1 MSINI
6 SYSPYRSSFQSG
18 SRRRALRR
26 SVSAGRMRG
35 GSGGGMAGGFNFGGI
50 KAFNLGSVKAAV
62 MRIEFGPSSLIIGL
76 ILISTLL
83 MILYLATYNKIAT
96 KGYDLKRLEADH
108 QLLMNDYDISNM
120 KLAQVKSLT
129 NMIVTAR
136 IADTMRKPATVEFV
150 HGGDTVLAS
159 R

>member
-1 MSINI
+1 
-6 SYSPYRSSFQSG
+6 
-18 SRRRALRR
+18 
-26 SVSAGRMRG
+26 MRG
-35 GSGGGMAGGFNFGGI
+35 GRGSGDVFNFGGI
-50 KAFNLGSVKAAV
+50 RAFGFGSVKAAV

-76 ILISTLL
+76 MLLSTIL

-108 QLLMNDYDISNM
+108 QQLMTQYDIQNM
-120 KLAQVKSLT
+120 KLSQVKSLT

-136 IADTMRKPATVEFV
+136 IADNMRKPATVEFV

>member
-1 MSINI
+1 VVGGGG
-6 SYSPYRSSFQSG
+6 FGGSG
-18 SRRRALRR
+18 LSAGAIFRRRA
-26 SVSAGRMRG
+26 
-35 GSGGGMAGGFNFGGI
+35 GGMNGVFDFGGFNF
-50 KAFNLGSVKAAV
+50 GSVKAAV
-62 MRIEFGPSSLIIGL
+62 MKIDLGPSSLIIGL
-76 ILISTLL
+76 MLISAIL

-108 QLLMNDYDISNM
+108 QQLMSQYDIRNM
-120 KLAQVKSLT
+120 KLAQVRSLT

-150 HGGDTVLAS
+150 RGGDTVIAS

>member
-1 MSINI
+1 
-6 SYSPYRSSFQSG
+6 
-18 SRRRALRR
+18 
-26 SVSAGRMRG
+26 
-35 GSGGGMAGGFNFGGI
+35 MAGGFNFGGI